1 MELKKDAIF
10 TILLIFT
17 LSIGTIFGA
26 ALSAYFSLKEEVS
39 TSPLLLDLNSSL
51 NELKGNDFVF
61 WLALNNIAER
71 DFNTQ
76 QLIGL
81 NAAGVQCL
89 QEWQRLNEN
98 CIVMQDTNESRVLA
112 CRK

>member
-1 MELKKDAIF
+1 MELKKVLITISCFAVPFAILAGMLF
-10 TILLIFT
+10 FQITESSFVLQ
-17 LSIGTIFGA
+17 
-26 ALSAYFSLKEEVS
+26 
-39 TSPLLLDLNSSL
+39 DLNSSL
-51 NELKGNDFVF
+51 NELKGDDFVF

-76 QLIGL
+76 QVIGL